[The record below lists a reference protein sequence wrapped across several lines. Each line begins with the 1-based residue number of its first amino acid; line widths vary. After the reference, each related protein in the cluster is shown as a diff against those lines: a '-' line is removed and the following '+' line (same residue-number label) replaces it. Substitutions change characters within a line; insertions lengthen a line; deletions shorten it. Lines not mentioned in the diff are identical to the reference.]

1 MKRNRIIGAV
11 IIAIIALFLMFI
23 FRCNGGFHV
32 EPMVIA
38 DV

>member
-1 MKRNRIIGAV
+1 MKRNRVIGAV

-23 FRCNGGFHV
+23 SLCNGGFSI

>member
-11 IIAIIALFLMFI
+11 IITIIALFLMFI
-23 FRCNGGFHV
+23 FLCNGGFSI

>member
-1 MKRNRIIGAV
+1 MKRNRVIGAV

-23 FRCNGGFHV
+23 LLCNGGFSI

>member
-11 IIAIIALFLMFI
+11 IIVIIALFLMFI
-23 FRCNGGFHV
+23 FLCNDGFSI
-32 EPMVIA
+32 EPMVIT

>member
-23 FRCNGGFHV
+23 FLCNGGFSI
-32 EPMVIA
+32 EPMGIA

>member
-1 MKRNRIIGAV
+1 MKRNKIVGAV
-11 IIAIIALFLMFI
+11 IIAIVALFLLFI
-23 FRCNGGFHV
+23 FFCNGGFSI